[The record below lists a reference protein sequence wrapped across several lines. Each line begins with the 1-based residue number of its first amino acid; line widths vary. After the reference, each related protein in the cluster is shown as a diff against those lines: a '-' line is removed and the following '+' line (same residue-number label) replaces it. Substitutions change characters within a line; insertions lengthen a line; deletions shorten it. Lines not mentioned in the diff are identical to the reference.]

1 MSFLTKKHLT
11 RRTILRGLGV
21 TVSLPLLDA
30 MFPAFTALARA
41 QARPRTRFG
50 AIYIANGAIME
61 QWIPDA
67 VGSGFAFKPIL
78 APIEPFKEQVVV
90 VTQPAEGQFK
100 AFSATC
106 THKGCMLAGI
116 EDGAII
122 CKCHG
127 ARFNVTDGSVAKGPA
142 TAPLTSRN
150 IKVSGDAI
158 ALA

>member
-1 MSFLTKKHLT
+1 MSGETT
-11 RRTILRGLGV
+11 RRAVLAGV
-21 TVSLPLLDA
+21 VGTTA
-30 MFPAFTALARA
+30 AAALAA
-41 QARPRTRFG
+41 CGGDTETAAPPPRNPNP
-50 AIYIANGAIME
+50 AANA
-61 QWIPDA
+61 
-67 VGSGFAFKPIL
+67 
-78 APIEPFKEQVVV
+78 APIARTTDIPVNGGKIFTEQVVV

-106 THKGCMLAGI
+106 THKGCLLAGV

-127 ARFNVTDGSVAKGPA
+127 ARFDVTDGSVAKGPA

-150 IKVSGDAI
+150 IKVSGDSI